1 MNKKHNTKKEE
12 DAMSNN
18 RSLKKVLAVALL
30 STMGLVACGGEVQ
43 AKPSDYKDSL
53 ISFTDSNDEIYHN
66 LVSIIED
73 AYRDGALAG
82 DVLDKILYVYATSV
96 FGVYNK
102 VVTPAVAE
110 GDHTLKEAYADI
122 MDNDGSYAVA
132 DAFIEKHKA
141 YQVFDDKGNRTTDK
155 SKEYHRVTS
164 KWSTIEDRISR
175 DLYNAISGGSYSER
189 GFFSEKKYLQS
200 LINDLQKVASVSEA
214 TYFDYEDKIVI
225 TPEVDEEKVFF
236 DATSNPKGYLH
247 RANYQSNFA
256 YNASESADAKIR
268 YVEDELIPTIYR
280 SLLVEQYLLDE
291 SYNNLGRSA
300 ARKVNVIS
308 ISDNSNND
316 KASDYLM
323 KYFVRNV
330 ISGGKITKTGAE
342 LTSDPYYVDL
352 EDFKAVSE
360 AVVGVSD
367 AAQDYIANVN
377 SKYPGAFVSETIK
390 ATDNILG
397 TGALNYYRGTDYGD
411 MMENFKK
418 MTFDINTTDTSV
430 ESDYTG
436 SGAYPISVG
445 YQIKTN
451 ELKTKNYVTDGYFIS
466 TNSVADLP
474 DSVKTRLFN
483 IGVSTVLDNDDTV
496 DRFETTTYTVPEKE
510 SKLVAKINGKY
521 YLKVASK
528 QAGALD
534 KDDILFKED
543 GKYYVIQIEEAVS
556 GSKLSK
562 TSDVYEKDASNP
574 DRKEDIINEV
584 ARVVASNDTYKSLST
599 KHWLEKAAIKY
610 HDTKIYDYFKDNY
623 PDLFD

>member
-1 MNKKHNTKKEE
+1 
-12 DAMSNN
+12 MSNN
-18 RSLKKVLAVALL
+18 RNLKKVLAVALL

-43 AKPSDYKDSL
+43 AKPSDYEKPL
-53 ISFTDSNDEIYHN
+53 ITFTDSKDDEIYHN

-73 AYRDGALAG
+73 AYRDGSLAG

-102 VVTPAVAE
+102 VVTPTVAD

-122 MDNDGSYAVA
+122 MDNDGSLGVA
-132 DAFIEKHKA
+132 DAFINKHKA
-141 YQVFDDKGNRTTDK
+141 YQVFDEKGNRTTDK

-164 KWSTIEDRISR
+164 KWNTIEDRISR
-175 DLYNAISGGSYSER
+175 DLYNAISGGTYSER

-200 LINDLQKVASVSEA
+200 LINDLQKVAPISSAV
-214 TYFDYEDKIVI
+214 YFDYSDEIVI
-225 TPEVDEEKVFF
+225 TPEVDEEKVFY
-236 DATSNPKGYLH
+236 DAVKNPKGYLH
-247 RANYQSNFA
+247 RSNYQSNFE
-256 YNASESADAKIR
+256 YNQAESKDATVK
-268 YVEDELIPTIYR
+268 YVEEELIPTIYR

-308 ISDNSNND
+308 ISDNENND

-323 KYFVRNV
+323 KYFVREV
-330 ISGGKITKTGAE
+330 ISGGKLVKTGDE
-342 LTSDPYYVDL
+342 LQDDPHYVDL

-360 AVVGVSD
+360 AVVGVS
-367 AAQDYIANVN
+367 ANAQTYIANVN
-377 SKYPGAFVSETIK
+377 TKYPGAFVNETIP
-390 ATDNILG
+390 ASENILG
-397 TGALNYYRGTDYGD
+397 TGELNYYRGTNYGD
-411 MMENFKK
+411 MMEEFKK
-418 MTFDINTTDTSV
+418 ITFDINTTDTSV
-430 ESDYTG
+430 ESDYTDG
-436 SGAYPISVG
+436 YKYPISVG

-451 ELKTKNYVTDGYFIS
+451 ELMTKNYVTDGYFIS

-483 IGVSTVLDNDDTV
+483 IGVSTVLDNEDTV
-496 DRFETTTYTVPEKE
+496 DRFATATYTVPEKE

-534 KDDILFKED
+534 KDDILFKEG

-562 TSDVYEKDASNP
+562 GNDIYEKDPTNP

-610 HDTKIYDYFKDNY
+610 HDTKIYDYFKENY